1 MKKILITLVIG
12 IITLNIYAQN
22 QYYTMA
28 QCNNDPLKYIEKNY
42 EQNKARYIGKTLQ
55 VLLDESE
62 LRFEEFVPGK
72 FSPWV
77 RDKSLIGKIK
87 DLSLTVYFSEYQYHI
102 YIYIDAP
109 YTLTWRAAMDL
120 EGDEC
125 EPWGPKYYN
134 FYKGIKIKD
143 IYIHKQK
150 NGKQIENYTRP

>member
-1 MKKILITLVIG
+1 MRTILITV
-12 IITLNIYAQN
+12 TLCMTMLSTYAQSR
-22 QYYTMA
+22 YYTMDE
-28 QCNNDPLKYIEKNY
+28 CNNDTLKYIEKNY

-62 LRFEEFVPGK
+62 LKFEEFIPAK

-77 RDKSLIGKIK
+77 RDKSLIGKLELISFPIYYSIYMY
-87 DLSLTVYFSEYQYHI
+87 DI

-109 YTLTWRAAMDL
+109 YTLTWEAAMDL
-120 EGDEC
+120 EGDES

-143 IYIHKQK
+143 IYTYKEKDGHR
-150 NGKQIENYTRP
+150 IENYTRP

>member
-1 MKKILITLVIG
+1 MKKIFITLLISIVS
-12 IITLNIYAQN
+12 LCVYSQN

-62 LRFEEFVPGK
+62 LKFEEFFPGE

-77 RDKSLIGKIK
+77 RDKSLIGKIEFIIFPIYYA
-87 DLSLTVYFSEYQYHI
+87 LYTYNI

-125 EPWGPKYYN
+125 EPWSPKYYN

-143 IYIHKQK
+143 ISINKQK
-150 NGKQIENYTRP
+150 RNKDLKNYTRP